1 MLNRTKVLLLPGLA
15 HVWMHISLAKGNMR
29 ATSWCFSTLF
39 LFEQQPRGSLN
50 AHDYIYIPDYGALNQ
65 DQVGALNPR
74 SRHKWLFTYITRTL
88 ALI

>member
-15 HVWMHISLAKGNMR
+15 HVWMRISLAKGNMR

-50 AHDYIYIPDYGALNQ
+50 AHDYIYIPDYGAMCLDINM
-65 DQVGALNPR
+65 
-74 SRHKWLFTYITRTL
+74 
-88 ALI
+88 